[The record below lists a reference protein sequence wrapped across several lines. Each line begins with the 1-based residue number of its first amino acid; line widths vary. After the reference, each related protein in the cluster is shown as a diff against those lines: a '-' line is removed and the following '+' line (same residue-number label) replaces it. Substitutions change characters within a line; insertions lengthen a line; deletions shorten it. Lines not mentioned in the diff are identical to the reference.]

1 MDKKIYDLTNPQKS
15 IWYMEE
21 YYKGTAINNICG
33 SLTIN
38 EEVDFEKFKK
48 AINLFVKLNESFQIR
63 LFIENSIPKQYF
75 CEFKE
80 LNLEIIDINSND
92 EILNIEK
99 EMVNIPFNMIES
111 PLFEFRIFRL
121 PNGHGGFVVNTHHI
135 ISDAATIAII
145 GSSIARIYAN
155 LKNNI
160 EIDTNIP
167 SYVDYIASEK
177 EYLLSDKF
185 KKDEQYWNDRFET
198 IPDVASLPASFKNV
212 STYSSNSKRELFI
225 LPKSIVDKIRELCSK
240 EKISVFNFFMAVYA
254 LYIGRVSNS
263 DEFVIGTPILNRT
276 NFKEK
281 NTSGMFISTVPLK
294 IEIDNNSTF
303 LEFVS
308 NIAKDSLSMLRH
320 QKYPY
325 QYLLENLR
333 NKYNSVPN
341 LYDTLISYQIT
352 KTIDKTIDLPYSV
365 HWVEANEISCGINI
379 HIHDNDDSG
388 NLTMCYDYLIDKYS
402 SSDIIS
408 THNRIL
414 NVVEQLLNNINI
426 FMKDIDIVTVEE
438 KNKLLYDFN
447 NTKTDYPKDKGIV
460 DLFEEQVEKTPDN
473 IAVVFE
479 NQSLT
484 YRELNEKANSLAHHL
499 LEHSTTSDK
508 IVGILLNRSLEMII
522 SILAVLKS
530 GKAYIPID
538 PDYPVDRILYMLED
552 SNCNLVLSVNEIY
565 KKLNLQ
571 TNFINVSLNENAVYN
586 NSTCNLNTKIDSNSL
601 SYIIYTSGST
611 GKPKGV
617 MLTHKGI
624 TNLVNYC
631 NNYIEYLKNNV
642 YRAIVSVTTI
652 SFDIFFFES
661 IISLQRG
668 LKLVIANQNQQ
679 TIPRLLANLIENENI
694 EIIQTTPSRMKL
706 LIDNIINKDCI
717 SNLKYVIL
725 AGEQFPITLAN
736 RLRKIKGITLY
747 NGYGPSETTV
757 FSTLTDVTNVQD
769 MTIGKPLDNTQIYI
783 VNKNLNLCPIGI
795 SGEICISGDGVGHGY
810 INKPD
815 LTEKSFIS
823 NPFNNNSLLYKTGDL
838 GFYNEDGTITCLGR
852 IDNQVKIR
860 GLRIELEEI
869 EKSILEMKEIKDCV
883 VVKKQNDDGHEFLCA
898 YYVKNSDVKVQD
910 IRKKL
915 QSSLTYYMIPQY
927 FVELDTL
934 PYTPNGKIDKKL
946 LPMPKL
952 ENNVEIV
959 IPTNE
964 QEKILKEIF
973 EDVLHQE
980 NISIEDD
987 FFKLGGD
994 SLSAINLSV
1003 KIYDKFNVQIG
1014 MKNIFDNPT
1023 IKLLS
1028 DLLKNINKSENMIEK
1043 AEQNEYYPASSAQ
1056 KRIYFSCYGSEKNT
1070 ITYNI
1075 PGGIILDTI
1084 PDIDKL
1090 ENCFIKLIKR
1100 HESFRTYFDIVDGNV
1115 VQKIIDNVDF
1125 KLNVSSANY
1134 KDLDFC
1140 FKNFVK
1146 PFNLKLAPLFRTQL
1160 VKFENDKCLLLF
1172 DMHHIISDGTSLKIL
1187 IDELSSLYNN
1197 ENLEE
1202 LPLTYKDFAVWE
1214 SSNIKSHTF
1223 DESKNYWMSQF
1234 KDEIPLLNM
1243 PTNYPRPAEKSFKG
1257 SKVYKTLDSELTN
1270 KINELALNTKTT
1282 PYMILLSA
1290 YYILLSKYTM
1300 QDDIVIGSP
1309 VIGRDNLELS
1319 NIIGM
1324 FVNTLPLHIKID
1336 GNYKFNEFL
1345 DYIKNLCLSSFEHQT
1360 YPLDELVNNLN
1371 ITRDTS
1377 RNPLFD
1383 VLFTYQNGGLNSLN
1397 LGDIK
1402 SKYYMP
1408 DTKISKFDLSLEI
1421 IPSNDVFNIN
1431 FEYCTKLFN
1440 EDFIENLSEHYIN
1453 ILKVILN
1460 NIDIR
1465 ISNIDMLFTEEKNR
1479 ILHNFNKTQLEY
1491 PDNQNLV
1498 TLFKDIVAK
1507 CPNNIAVQVGEKSIT
1522 YKELDQKSNTLALE
1536 ILNRNVKKGDVIGV
1550 CINKSIELVISI
1562 WAILKVGCVYMPM
1575 YVGYP
1580 KDRLDYMIKNSN
1592 CKLLILNS
1600 TMKDIIDKKCEVI
1613 DIVGFEKIEN
1623 TEAFSF
1629 PFEIMPSDLAYIIY
1643 TSGSTGK
1650 PKGVQIMHKNL
1661 INYVLSFNELFKNIS
1676 PKDKFLSSTNIS
1688 FDVSIWELF
1697 LSILNGATLVL
1708 YTEEIINNILEYCR
1722 VIIDYKIT
1730 TLYIPPNI
1738 LEEVFTMLKNSKD
1751 VKISKLLVGVEP
1763 IKKSTLNKY
1772 YDLNPNIKIINGY
1785 GPTETT
1791 ICSTALEYEKDEKND
1806 DIVSIGKPLHNTNI
1820 YIVDKNMNIVPIGV
1834 TGELCIS
1841 GNGVGAGYINNDTET
1856 NNHFV
1861 NNIFDD
1867 SSKLYKTGDLA
1878 KWNSDGTI
1886 SYVSRKDSQVK
1897 LSGYRIELQEIDY
1910 TIMQYPSIMKC
1921 LTTIYNTGKKSYLV
1935 TYFTSDKNINTSDL
1949 SAYLQSKLAFYMV
1962 PSIYIQ
1968 LEAFPLTVNG
1978 KIDKAKLPKPVIMA
1992 KNTYV
1997 APVTE
2002 LEKQLC
2008 ILWQDLFN
2016 IDKIG
2021 IDDNFF
2027 ELGGDSLSA
2036 IKFQVEALNQ
2046 DLNISYSDIFK
2057 FPTIRLL
2064 AQKAENNLPSEQAV
2078 QENYDY
2084 TNINELLSSNDI
2096 NNVPSNIKM
2105 REVNSILLTGSTGFL
2120 GAHILDNYLSS
2131 TKDGVIYCFV
2141 RRKNM
2146 GNPEERLQKTL
2157 EFYFGN
2163 KYDKMF
2169 GTRIKVVTADITI
2182 PDFGLNTSDYED
2194 LAKKV
2199 DVVINS
2205 AALVKHYGEYE
2216 QFNSINVLGTQR
2228 LIDFCKTF
2236 NKKLYHISTTSVSGM
2251 GLSENNIEQS
2261 EDITYFSEK
2270 DLYKNQNLNNTYIR
2284 TKFEAE
2290 KLILENINSG
2300 LDACIFR
2307 MGNISNRY
2315 SDAKFQ
2321 INVSEN
2327 AFVNRI
2333 KSILKL
2339 QVIQEGFKAHA
2350 TEFAPVDLCA
2360 DAIIKVIKSNP
2371 KFTVFHIFNTNLIS
2385 FVDIVKYLNELN
2397 IKLDFVTDEKFSAKV
2412 NTFLKDSKLKNAI
2425 SGIVTDLDSNK
2436 LFNLNAN
2443 ILLDC
2448 DFTNLYLQKV
2458 GFKWPKINKNY
2469 ISKYIEYF
2477 RNLNYFD

>member
-38 EEVDFEKFKK
+38 EKVDFEKFKK

-63 LFIENSIPKQYF
+63 LLFENSIPKQYF
-75 CEFKE
+75 CDFEE
-80 LNLEIIDINSND
+80 LNLKIIDISSNE

-145 GSSIARIYAN
+145 GSSIVRIYAN

-254 LYIGRVSNS
+254 LYIGRVSNL

-294 IEIDNNSTF
+294 IKIDNNSTF
-303 LEFVS
+303 IEFVS

-333 NKYNSVPN
+333 NKYNSVPH
-341 LYDTLISYQIT
+341 LYDNLISYQIT

-365 HWVEANEISCGINI
+365 HWVEANQISCGINI

-447 NTKTDYPKDKGIV
+447 NTKTDYSKDKGIV

-538 PDYPVDRILYMLED
+538 PDYPIDRILYMLED
-552 SNCNLVLSVNEIY
+552 SNCNLILSVNELY
-565 KKLNLQ
+565 KKLHLK
-571 TNFINVSLNENAVYN
+571 TNFIDVFSDIVYS
-586 NSTCNLNTKIDSNSL
+586 NSTCNLNKKIDCNSL

-617 MLTHKGI
+617 MLTHKGV

-631 NNYIEYLKNNV
+631 NNYIEYLKNNK
-642 YRAIVSVTTI
+642 YRTIVSVTTI

-661 IISLQRG
+661 IISLQKG

-679 TIPRLLANLIENENI
+679 TIPRLLAELIEKENI

-706 LIDNIINKDCI
+706 LLDNIENEDCLN
-717 SNLKYVIL
+717 NLKYIIL
-725 AGEQFPITLAN
+725 AGEQFPITLAE
-736 RLRKIKGITLY
+736 RLRKIIGITLY

-757 FSTLTDVTNVQD
+757 FSTLTDVTNVQN

-783 VNKNLNLCPIGI
+783 VNKDMNLCPIGI
-795 SGEICISGDGVGHGY
+795 SGEICISGDGVGNGY
-810 INKPD
+810 INKQE
-815 LTEKSFIS
+815 LTDKSFIS

-838 GFYNEDGTITCLGR
+838 GFYNNDGTITCLGR
-852 IDNQVKIR
+852 IDNQIKIR

-869 EKSILEMKEIKDCV
+869 EKSILEMNEIKDCI

-898 YYVKNSDVKVQD
+898 YFVKNSDIKALE

-915 QSSLTYYMIPQY
+915 QGCLTYYMIPQY
-927 FVELDTL
+927 FVELDKL

-946 LPMPKL
+946 LPMP
-952 ENNVEIV
+952 NVEH
-959 IPTNE
+959 TNE
-964 QEKILKEIF
+964 FVAATNEREQILKEIF
-973 EDVLHQE
+973 EEVLNQE

-1003 KIYDKFNVQIG
+1003 KIFDKFNIQIG

-1023 IKLLS
+1023 IKSIS
-1028 DLLKNINKSENMIEK
+1028 DLLKNIDTSENIIK
-1043 AEQNEYYPASSAQ
+1043 KVDKSDYYPTSSAQ
-1056 KRIYFSCYGSEKNT
+1056 RRIYFSCYNNSERNT

-1075 PGGIILDTI
+1075 PSGIILDNI
-1084 PDIDKL
+1084 PDISKL
-1090 ENCFIKLIKR
+1090 ENCFVELIKR
-1100 HESFRTYFDIVDGNV
+1100 HDSLRTSFDIVDGNV
-1115 VQKIIDNVDF
+1115 VQKIADNIDF

-1134 KDLDFC
+1134 RDLDNC

-1146 PFNLKLAPLFRTQL
+1146 PFNLKLAPLFRVEL

-1187 IDELSSLYNN
+1187 INELSSLYNN
-1197 ENLEE
+1197 DNLED
-1202 LPLTYKDFAVWE
+1202 LQLTYKDFAVWE
-1214 SSNIKSHTF
+1214 NNNIKSIMF
-1223 DESKNYWMSQF
+1223 DNSKNYWLSQF
-1234 KDEIPLLNM
+1234 KDEVEPLNL
-1243 PTNYPRPAEKSFKG
+1243 PTNYPRPAEKSYKG
-1257 SKVYKTLDSELTN
+1257 SKVYTTLDLELTN

-1282 PYMILLSA
+1282 PYMILLCA
-1290 YYILLSKYTM
+1290 YYILLFKYTM
-1300 QDDIVIGSP
+1300 QDDIVVGSP

-1319 NIIGM
+1319 NIVGM
-1324 FVNTLPLHIKID
+1324 FVNTLPLHIKIND
-1336 GNYKFNEFL
+1336 NYQFNEFL
-1345 DYIKNLCLSSFEHQT
+1345 EAVKELCLNSFEHQS
-1360 YPLDELVNNLN
+1360 YPLDEIVNNLN
-1371 ITRDTS
+1371 ITRDLS

-1383 VLFTYQNGGLNSLN
+1383 VLFTYQNGGLDNLN
-1397 LGDIK
+1397 LGNIH
-1402 SKYYMP
+1402 SQYYIS
-1408 DTKISKFDLSLEI
+1408 DTKISKFDLSLEV
-1421 IPSNDVFNIN
+1421 IPSDDVLNIN

-1440 EDFIENLSEHYIN
+1440 EDFIQNLSDHYIN

-1460 NIDIR
+1460 NNDIK

-1479 ILHNFNKTQLEY
+1479 ILHDFNKTQLEY
-1491 PDNQNLV
+1491 PKDKNLV
-1498 TLFKDIVAK
+1498 TLFKDIVSK
-1507 CPNNIAVQVGEKSIT
+1507 YPNNVAVQIGEKSIT
-1522 YKELDQKSNTLALE
+1522 YKELDQKSNTLALQ
-1536 ILNRNVKKGDVIGV
+1536 ILNKNVKKGDIIGV

-1562 WAILKVGCVYMPM
+1562 WAILKAGCVYMPM

-1600 TMKDIIDKKCEVI
+1600 TMKSVINTKCEVI

-1629 PFEIMPSDLAYIIY
+1629 PFEILPSNLAYIIY

-1697 LSILNGATLVL
+1697 LSVLNGSTLVL

-1722 VIIDYKIT
+1722 VIVDYDIT

-1738 LEEVFTMLKNSKD
+1738 LEEVFTMLRNSKD
-1751 VKISKLLVGVEP
+1751 VKINKLLVGVEP

-1772 YDLNPNIKIINGY
+1772 YELNSNIKIVNGY

-1806 DIVSIGKPLHNTNI
+1806 DIVSIGRPIHNTNI
-1820 YIVDKNMNIVPIGV
+1820 YIVDKNINIVPVGV
-1834 TGELCIS
+1834 PGELCIS
-1841 GNGVGAGYINNDTET
+1841 GNGVGCGYINNQAET
-1856 NNHFV
+1856 DKHFV

-1867 SSKLYKTGDLA
+1867 SSTLYKTGDLA
-1878 KWNSDGTI
+1878 KWNTDGTI
-1886 SYVSRKDSQVK
+1886 SYIARKDSQVK
-1897 LSGYRIELQEIDY
+1897 ISGYRIELQEIDY
-1910 TIMQYPSIMKC
+1910 TIMQYPSITKC
-1921 LTTIYNTGKKSYLV
+1921 LTIVYNTGKKSYLI

-1949 SAYLQSKLAFYMV
+1949 SAYLQTKLAFYMV
-1962 PSIYIQ
+1962 PSIYMQ
-1968 LEAFPLTVNG
+1968 LDAFPITVNG
-1978 KIDKAKLPKPVIMA
+1978 KIDRNKLPKPVIRA
-1992 KNTYV
+1992 KNIYV

-2002 LEKQLC
+2002 LENRLC
-2008 ILWQDLFN
+2008 ELWQNLFN

-2021 IDDNFF
+2021 IEDNFF

-2036 IKFQVEALNQ
+2036 IKFQVEALNEN
-2046 DLNISYSDIFK
+2046 LNISYSDIFK
-2057 FPTIRLL
+2057 FPTIKLL
-2064 AQKAENNLPSEQAV
+2064 AKKAENSLPEEQV
-2078 QENYDY
+2078 IKEDYDY
-2084 TNINELLSSNDI
+2084 TNINNLISFNDI
-2096 NNVPSNIKM
+2096 NNIPKNIKM
-2105 REVNSILLTGSTGFL
+2105 REVKSILLTGSTGFL
-2120 GAHILDNYLSS
+2120 GAHILDNYLSTS
-2131 TKDGVIYCFV
+2131 KDGVIYCFV

-2169 GTRIKVVTADITI
+2169 GTRIKVVTADITLSN
-2182 PDFGLNTSDYED
+2182 FGLNPSDYEN

-2251 GLSENNIEQS
+2251 GLSENNVEQS
-2261 EDITYFSEK
+2261 TDITYFSEK

-2371 KFTVFHIFNTNLIS
+2371 RFTVFHIFNTNLIS

-2469 ISKYIEYF
+2469 ISKYIVYF

>member
-38 EEVDFEKFKK
+38 EKVDFEKFKK

-63 LFIENSIPKQYF
+63 LLFEKSIPKQYF
-75 CEFKE
+75 CDFEE
-80 LNLEIIDINSND
+80 LNLKIIDINSNE

-254 LYIGRVSNS
+254 LYIGRVSNL

-294 IEIDNNSTF
+294 IKIDNNSTF
-303 LEFVS
+303 IEFVS

-333 NKYNSVPN
+333 NKYNSVPH
-341 LYDTLISYQIT
+341 LYDNLISYQIT

-365 HWVEANEISCGINI
+365 HWVEANQISCGINI

-447 NTKTDYPKDKGIV
+447 NTKTDYSKDKGIV

-538 PDYPVDRILYMLED
+538 PDYPIDRILYMLED
-552 SNCNLVLSVNEIY
+552 SNCNLVLSVNELY
-565 KKLNLQ
+565 KKLNLK
-571 TNFINVSLNENAVYN
+571 TNFIDVFSDIVYS
-586 NSTCNLNTKIDSNSL
+586 NSTCNLNKKIDCNSL

-631 NNYIEYLKNNV
+631 NNYIEYLKNSK
-642 YRAIVSVTTI
+642 YRTIVSVTTI

-661 IISLQRG
+661 IISLQKG

-679 TIPRLLANLIENENI
+679 TIPRLLAELIEKENI

-706 LIDNIINKDCI
+706 LLDNIENEDCLN
-717 SNLKYVIL
+717 NLKYIIL
-725 AGEQFPITLAN
+725 AGEQFPITLAE
-736 RLRKIKGITLY
+736 RLRKIIGITLY

-757 FSTLTDVTNVQD
+757 FSTLTDVTNVQN

-783 VNKNLNLCPIGI
+783 VNKNMNLCPIGI
-795 SGEICISGDGVGHGY
+795 SGEICISGDGVGNGY
-810 INKPD
+810 INKQE
-815 LTEKSFIS
+815 LTDKSFIF

-838 GFYNEDGTITCLGR
+838 GFYNNDGTITCLGR
-852 IDNQVKIR
+852 IDNQIKIR

-869 EKSILEMKEIKDCV
+869 EKSILEMNEIKDCI

-898 YYVKNSDVKVQD
+898 YFVKNSDIKALE

-915 QSSLTYYMIPQY
+915 QGCLTYYMIPQY
-927 FVELDTL
+927 FVELDKL

-946 LPMPKL
+946 LPMP
-952 ENNVEIV
+952 NVEH
-959 IPTNE
+959 TNE
-964 QEKILKEIF
+964 FVAATNEREQILKEIF
-973 EDVLHQE
+973 EEVLNQE

-1003 KIYDKFNVQIG
+1003 KIFDKFNIQIG

-1023 IKLLS
+1023 IKSIS
-1028 DLLKNINKSENMIEK
+1028 DLLKNIDTSENIIK
-1043 AEQNEYYPASSAQ
+1043 KVDKSDYYPTSSAQ
-1056 KRIYFSCYGSEKNT
+1056 RRIYFSCYNNSERNT

-1075 PGGIILDTI
+1075 PSGIILDNI
-1084 PDIDKL
+1084 PDISKL
-1090 ENCFIKLIKR
+1090 ENCFVELIKR
-1100 HESFRTYFDIVDGNV
+1100 HDSLRTSFDIVDGNV
-1115 VQKIIDNVDF
+1115 VQKIADNIDF

-1134 KDLDFC
+1134 RDLDNC

-1146 PFNLKLAPLFRTQL
+1146 PFNLKLAPLFRVEL

-1187 IDELSSLYNN
+1187 INELSSLYNN
-1197 ENLEE
+1197 NNLED
-1202 LPLTYKDFAVWE
+1202 LQLTYKDFAVWE
-1214 SSNIKSHTF
+1214 NNNIKSIMF
-1223 DESKNYWMSQF
+1223 DNSKNYWLSQF
-1234 KDEIPLLNM
+1234 KDEIEPLNL
-1243 PTNYPRPAEKSFKG
+1243 PTNYSRPAEKSYKG
-1257 SKVYKTLDSELTN
+1257 SKVYATLDLELTN

-1282 PYMILLSA
+1282 PYMILLCA
-1290 YYILLSKYTM
+1290 YYILLFKYTM
-1300 QDDIVIGSP
+1300 QDDIVVGSP

-1319 NIIGM
+1319 NIVGM
-1324 FVNTLPLHIKID
+1324 FVNTLPLHIKIND
-1336 GNYKFNEFL
+1336 NYQFNEFL
-1345 DYIKNLCLSSFEHQT
+1345 EAVKELCLNSFEHQS
-1360 YPLDELVNNLN
+1360 YPLDEIVNNLN
-1371 ITRDTS
+1371 ITRDLS

-1383 VLFTYQNGGLNSLN
+1383 VLFTYQNGGLDNLN
-1397 LGDIK
+1397 LGNIH
-1402 SKYYMP
+1402 SQYYIS
-1408 DTKISKFDLSLEI
+1408 DTKISKFDLSLEV
-1421 IPSNDVFNIN
+1421 IPSDDVLNIN

-1440 EDFIENLSEHYIN
+1440 EDFIQNLSDHYIN

-1460 NIDIR
+1460 NNDIK

-1479 ILHNFNKTQLEY
+1479 ILYDFNKTQLEY
-1491 PDNQNLV
+1491 PKDKNLV
-1498 TLFKDIVAK
+1498 TLFKDIVSK
-1507 CPNNIAVQVGEKSIT
+1507 YPNNVAVQIGEKSIT
-1522 YKELDQKSNTLALE
+1522 YKELDQKSNTLAIQ
-1536 ILNRNVKKGDVIGV
+1536 ILTKNVKKGDIIGV

-1562 WAILKVGCVYMPM
+1562 WAILKSGCVYMPM

-1600 TMKDIIDKKCEVI
+1600 TMKSVINTKCEVI

-1623 TEAFSF
+1623 TEALSF
-1629 PFEIMPSDLAYIIY
+1629 PFEILPSNLAYIIY

-1697 LSILNGATLVL
+1697 LSVLNGSTLVL

-1722 VIIDYKIT
+1722 VIVDYDIT

-1738 LEEVFTMLKNSKD
+1738 LEEVFTMLRNSKD
-1751 VKISKLLVGVEP
+1751 VKINKLLVGVEP

-1772 YDLNPNIKIINGY
+1772 YELNSNIKIVNGY

-1806 DIVSIGKPLHNTNI
+1806 DIVSIGRPIHNTNI
-1820 YIVDKNMNIVPIGV
+1820 YIVDKNTNIVPVGV
-1834 TGELCIS
+1834 PGELCIS
-1841 GNGVGAGYINNDTET
+1841 GNGVGCGYINNQAET
-1856 NNHFV
+1856 DKHFV

-1867 SSKLYKTGDLA
+1867 SSSLYKTGDLA
-1878 KWNSDGTI
+1878 KWNTDGTI
-1886 SYVSRKDSQVK
+1886 SYIARKDSQVK
-1897 LSGYRIELQEIDY
+1897 ISGYRIELQEIDY
-1910 TIMQYPSIMKC
+1910 TIMQYPSITKC
-1921 LTTIYNTGKKSYLV
+1921 LTIVYNTGKKSHLI

-1949 SAYLQSKLAFYMV
+1949 SAYLQTKLAFYMV
-1962 PSIYIQ
+1962 PSIYMQ
-1968 LEAFPLTVNG
+1968 LDAFPITVNG
-1978 KIDKAKLPKPVIMA
+1978 KIDRNKLPKPVIRA
-1992 KNTYV
+1992 KNIYV
-1997 APVTE
+1997 APVTK
-2002 LEKQLC
+2002 LENRLC
-2008 ILWQDLFN
+2008 ALWQNLFN

-2021 IDDNFF
+2021 IEDNFF

-2036 IKFQVEALNQ
+2036 IKFQVEALNEN
-2046 DLNISYSDIFK
+2046 LNISYSDIFK
-2057 FPTIRLL
+2057 FPTIKLL
-2064 AQKAENNLPSEQAV
+2064 AKKAENSLPEEQV
-2078 QENYDY
+2078 IKEDYDY
-2084 TNINELLSSNDI
+2084 TNINNLISFNDI
-2096 NNVPSNIKM
+2096 NNIPKNIKM
-2105 REVNSILLTGSTGFL
+2105 REVKSILLTGSTGFL
-2120 GAHILDNYLSS
+2120 GAHILDNYLSTS
-2131 TKDGVIYCFV
+2131 KDGVIYCFV

-2169 GTRIKVVTADITI
+2169 GTRIKVVTADITLSN
-2182 PDFGLNTSDYED
+2182 FGLNPSDYEN

-2251 GLSENNIEQS
+2251 GLSENNVEQS
-2261 EDITYFSEK
+2261 TDVTYFSEK

-2371 KFTVFHIFNTNLIS
+2371 KFTVFHIFNNNLIS
-2385 FVDIVKYLNELN
+2385 FIDIVKYLNGLN
-2397 IKLDFVTDEKFSAKV
+2397 IKLDFVSDEEFSTRV
-2412 NTFLKDSKLKNAI
+2412 NAFLKDSKLKSAV
-2425 SGIVTDLDSNK
+2425 SGIVTDLDSNR

-2443 ILLDC
+2443 ILLNS
-2448 DFTNLYLQKV
+2448 DFSNLYLQEV
-2458 GFKWPKINKNY
+2458 GFVWPKINKKY

-2477 RNLNYFD
+2477 RNLSYFD